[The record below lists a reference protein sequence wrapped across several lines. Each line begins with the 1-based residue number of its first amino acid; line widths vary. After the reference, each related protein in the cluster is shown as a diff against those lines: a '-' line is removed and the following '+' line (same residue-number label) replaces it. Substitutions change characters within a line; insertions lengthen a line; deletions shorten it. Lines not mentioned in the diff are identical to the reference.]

1 MEFHDQRQSN
11 GAVNLVIKARA
22 KLRSQERTGQ
32 MMGSLEDQ
40 AHEGGDPNY
49 HAIREAKEERT
60 GLMVSPLENKG
71 QGGGDPIYDAI
82 QEAKE
87 VMKLKAQKEKTGEYM
102 NPMDQTY
109 KGVLTIDKKD
119 D

>member
-11 GAVNLVIKARA
+11 GAGESGDQGK
-22 KLRSQERTGQ
+22 GQ
-32 MMGSLEDQ
+32 AQ
-40 AHEGGDPNY
+40 
-49 HAIREAKEERT
+49 ERT
-60 GLMVSPLENKG
+60 GLMVSSLENKG

-102 NPMDQTY
+102 IPMDQTY

>member
-11 GAVNLVIKARA
+11 GAGECGDQGKGQA
-22 KLRSQERTGQ
+22 QERTGQ
-32 MMGSLEDQ
+32 MMGSLEEK
-40 AHEGGDPNY
+40 AHEGGDPIY
-49 HAIREAKEERT
+49 DAIREAKEERT
-60 GLMVSPLENKG
+60 GQVVSSLENKS

-102 NPMDQTY
+102 NPMDQTD

>member
-11 GAVNLVIKARA
+11 GAGESGDQGKGKA
-22 KLRSQERTGQ
+22 QERTGQ

-60 GLMVSPLENKG
+60 GLMLSSLENKG

-87 VMKLKAQKEKTGEYM
+87 VMKLKAQREKTGEYM

-109 KGVLTIDKKD
+109 KGVPTIDKKD